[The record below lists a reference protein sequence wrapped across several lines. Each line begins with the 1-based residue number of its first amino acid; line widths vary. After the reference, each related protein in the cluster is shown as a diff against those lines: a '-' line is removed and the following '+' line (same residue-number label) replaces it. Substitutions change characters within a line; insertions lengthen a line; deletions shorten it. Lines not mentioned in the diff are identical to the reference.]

1 MLKDWYLHFN
11 PIAFKLFGIEV
22 HWYGIAYVL
31 ALLSA
36 FYLAIFF
43 KKDSRFSQI
52 SDKNLEIYFLYAE
65 LGIILGAR
73 IGYILIYSPSRWD
86 YLSKP
91 WQIFNPFDS
100 AGNFV
105 GISGMSYHGAI
116 IGFLLGSYLFARL
129 YKQNLWIYLDL
140 LALSIPL
147 GYIFG
152 RIGNFLNHELYGR
165 VIPQESTFW
174 HSFGVYVDG
183 ALRYPSQLIEAFLEG
198 LIVFFIVR
206 IAKKYFGFDGAL
218 IAIYAIGYSLMRFL
232 AEFYREPDVQMG
244 FYGVFS
250 MGQILSLVMLVC
262 GVALLYIR
270 WIDASSA
277 SPKTIKLKKK

>member
-1 MLKDWYLHFN
+1 MLQDWYLHFN

-36 FYLAIFF
+36 FYLAVFF
-43 KKDSRFSQI
+43 KKDARFSQI

-91 WQIFNPFDS
+91 WQIFNPFD
-100 AGNFV
+100 AMGNFV

-116 IGFLLGSYLFARL
+116 IGFLLGSYLFSKI

-174 HSFGVYVDG
+174 QSFGVYIDG

-198 LIVFFIVR
+198 LIVFFIVKF
-206 IAKKYFGFDGAL
+206 AKRYFSFDGAL
-218 IAIYAIGYSLMRFL
+218 IAIYAMAYSLMRFL
-232 AEFYREPDVQMG
+232 AEFYREPDAQMG
-244 FYGVFS
+244 FYGAFS
-250 MGQILSLVMLVC
+250 MGQILSLVMFIC
-262 GVALLYIR
+262 GAGLFYAL
-270 WIDASSA
+270 WIKSKQC
-277 SPKTIKLKKK
+277 PKKSKKITK

>member
-1 MLKDWYLHFN
+1 MMQNWYLHFN
-11 PIAFKLFGIEV
+11 PIAFELFGIQV

-36 FYLAIFF
+36 FYLGMFF
-43 KKDSRFSQI
+43 KKDPRFSNI
-52 SDKNLEIYFLYAE
+52 SDKHFEIYFLYAE

-73 IGYILIYSPSRWD
+73 MGYILIYSPNRWD
-86 YLSKP
+86 YLLAP

-116 IGFLLGSYLFARL
+116 VGFLLGSYCFARL
-129 YKQNLWIYLDL
+129 YKQKLWPYLDL

-165 VIPQESTFW
+165 AIPKDDDFW
-174 HSFGVYVDG
+174 QNFGIYIDG

-198 LIVFFIVR
+198 FVVFVIVFLSKRFFR
-206 IAKKYFGFDGAL
+206 FDGAL
-218 IAIYAIGYSLMRFL
+218 IAIYAIGYALMRFI

-244 FYGVFS
+244 FYGVLS
-250 MGQILSLVMLVC
+250 MGQILSLIMLLA
-262 GVALLYIR
+262 GILLFLYKNSR
-270 WIDASSA
+270 Q
-277 SPKTIKLKKK
+277 TKL

>member
-1 MLKDWYLHFN
+1 MLRDWYLHFN
-11 PIAFKLFGIEV
+11 PIAFTIFGIEV

-65 LGIILGAR
+65 LGIIFGAR

-86 YLSKP
+86 YLSRP

-116 IGFLLGSYLFARL
+116 IGFLLGSYLFAKL
-129 YKQNLWIYLDL
+129 YKQNLWNYLDL

-165 VIPQESTFW
+165 VIPQEDRFW
-174 HSFGVYVDG
+174 QSFGVYIDG

-198 LIVFFIVR
+198 LIVFFVVK
-206 IAKKYFGFDGAL
+206 IAKKYFCFDGAL
-218 IAIYAIGYSLMRFL
+218 IAVYAISYSVMRFL
-232 AEFYREPDVQMG
+232 AEFYRQPDMQMG
-244 FYGVFS
+244 FYGALS
-250 MGQILSLVMLVC
+250 IGQILSLVMFLC
-262 GVALLYIR
+262 GGGLFYIL
-270 WIDASSA
+270 WIRSKDPHHTAN
-277 SPKTIKLKKK
+277 KN